1 MMLEAQ
7 GSYTLQPAH
16 TETMAAIEQL
26 IEQRSE
32 YLPEIWHNITH
43 INIEQTNEY
52 LHEVKYNVI

>member
-7 GSYTLQPAH
+7 GWYTLQPAH

-32 YLPEIWHNITH
+32 YLPEI
-43 INIEQTNEY
+43 
-52 LHEVKYNVI
+52 